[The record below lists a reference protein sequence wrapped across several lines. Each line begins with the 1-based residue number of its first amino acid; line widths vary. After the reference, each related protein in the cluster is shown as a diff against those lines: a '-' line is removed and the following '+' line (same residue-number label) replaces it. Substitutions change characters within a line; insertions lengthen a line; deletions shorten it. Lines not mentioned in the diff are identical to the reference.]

1 MRTSG
6 RFAPLLAI
14 LLLTADAGA
23 AVRRCIAADG
33 TTIYTDR
40 PCAHFDARDAA
51 PAPEP
56 EGNAPALP
64 PRLPGAIPLNAYG
77 PAHADCA
84 RTPDALLFTLRR
96 VLEYRDINSLAGLYH
111 WPGMGK
117 YSATAVMD
125 RLEALAAHSDGSAD
139 LVYPDAAF
147 VVHDPQTYPDLPP
160 EDPVG
165 VRLPTFHGGGLSETA
180 PEAATLR
187 VVRHAGCW
195 WLSF

>member
-1 MRTSG
+1 MRVLPCLVLS
-6 RFAPLLAI
+6 LAT
-14 LLLTADAGA
+14 LLLPTDAWA

-40 PCAHFDARDAA
+40 PCAHFDARESA

-56 EGNAPALP
+56 PSHAPTLP
-64 PRLPGAIPLNAYG
+64 PRIPGEIPLSAYG

-96 VLEYRDINSLAGLYH
+96 ALEYRDINHLAGLYH

-117 YSATAVMD
+117 YGATAVMK

-139 LVYPDAAF
+139 LIYPDAAF
-147 VVHDPQTYPDLPP
+147 VVHDPQAYPDLPP
-160 EDPVG
+160 EDPIG
-165 VRLPTFHGGGLSETA
+165 VRLPTFHKGGLSEA
-180 PEAATLR
+180 RPEPATLR
-187 VVRHAGCW
+187 IVRHAGCW